1 MMGFFYWLSKIIKV
15 LIVVMPAIVP
25 NIAFF
30 LQYKKG
36 NPYCWFWLAGG
47 VIMAIGLILT
57 IQHYGLEKLQD
68 L

>member
-1 MMGFFYWLSKIIKV
+1 MKVVYVMGQIIKI
-15 LIVVMPAIVP
+15 LIVIGPAIFP

-30 LQYKKG
+30 IQRKKG

-47 VIMAIGLILT
+47 VMMALGLILT
-57 IQHYGLEKLQD
+57 IRHYGLEKLKN

>member
-1 MMGFFYWLSKIIKV
+1 MVGSMMQIVKAM
-15 LIVVMPAIVP
+15 IVVLPAIFP

-30 LQYKKG
+30 FQLRKG

-47 VIMAIGLILT
+47 LVMASGLALT
-57 IQHYGLEKLQD
+57 LKHYGLEKLQD